1 MKAPAVSKYSF
12 RVRTRNGAVV
22 ENILIAGQDQKDAE
36 RKLLQMYKGCEILD
50 SRCHSAMPTAR
61 PGPTNYEDVMNL
73 ITAIRN

>member
-1 MKAPAVSKYSF
+1 MRAPSVSKYSF
-12 RVRTRNGAVV
+12 RVRTRNGSVV

-36 RKLLQMYKGCEILD
+36 RKLLQMYMGCEILD

-61 PGPTNYEDVMNL
+61 PGSASYEDVMNM